1 MAGRKH
7 GQSDLAPARANH
19 AVHTVPVNSRA
30 NLEKFI
36 KLPWSIYRDDPNWV
50 APLLIERR
58 GHLNRKANP
67 FFQIANVRLWLAL
80 RDGRAVGRISSQVNH
95 ASLQRHQDA
104 TGHFGMLEAED
115 DPETFAALFRAAENW
130 LTSAGMRRI
139 RGPFSLSINEE
150 SGLLVDGFDTPP
162 SVMMGHAKPYYGR
175 QVEALGYVKA
185 KDLIAYDFK
194 MANEPVSKAAR
205 AMVARLEGDPSITIR
220 ELRKSRFAEELRVV
234 LHIFNDA
241 WSENWGFVPLSDA
254 EIDHLG
260 KEMKPLIRKEF
271 VCIVEVDGRPAA
283 FGVSL
288 PNLNEAI
295 ADLNGKLLPFG
306 WAKLLFR
313 LKAGRIRT
321 ARLPLMGVRRKY
333 HGGPLGAVLAY
344 AVIDRLHRNHV
355 KLGFE
360 HAELSWILED
370 NVAMRKIIE
379 ASGATPYKTYRVYQK
394 DF

>member
-1 MAGRKH
+1 MH
-7 GQSDLAPARANH
+7 GQAGLAPARAD
-19 AVHTVPVNSRA
+19 HTVEAVPVNSRA
-30 NLEKFI
+30 GLDKFI

-80 RDGRAVGRISSQVNH
+80 RDGRPVGRISSQVNT

-115 DPETFAALFRAAENW
+115 DPAIFAALFRAAENW
-130 LTSAGMRRI
+130 LKAASMKRI
-139 RGPFSLSINEE
+139 QGPFSLSINDE

-162 SVMMGHAKPYYGR
+162 SVMMGHAKPYYGER
-175 QVEALGYVKA
+175 VEALGYVKA
-185 KDLIAYDFK
+185 KDLIAYDFE
-194 MANEPVSKAAR
+194 MANQPISESGR
-205 AMVARLEGDPSITIR
+205 AMVARLERDPAITIR
-220 ELRKSRFAEELRVV
+220 ELRKSRFAEELRIV
-234 LHIFNDA
+234 LEIFNDA

-260 KEMKPLIRKEF
+260 KEMKPLIRKEL

-295 ADLNGKLLPFG
+295 ADLNGELLPFG

-313 LKAGRIRT
+313 LKAGRIRS
-321 ARLPLMGVRRKY
+321 ARLPLMGVRREFQ
-333 HGGPLGAVLAY
+333 GGPLGAALAF

-355 KLGFE
+355 KRGFRR
-360 HAELSWILED
+360 AELSWILED
-370 NVAMRKIIE
+370 NVAMRKMIE
-379 ASGATPYKTYRVYQK
+379 ARGATPYKTYRVYQK
-394 DF
+394 DL